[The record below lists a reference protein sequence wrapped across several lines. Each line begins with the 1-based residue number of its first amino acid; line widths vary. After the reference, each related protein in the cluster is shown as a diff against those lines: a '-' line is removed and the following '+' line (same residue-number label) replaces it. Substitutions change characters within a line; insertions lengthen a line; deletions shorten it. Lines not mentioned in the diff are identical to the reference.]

1 MYLTNE
7 QSDYY
12 LSVLKIIAPKVTG
25 KLGYA
30 VARNMRNLSNSLTEY
45 IERKNSL
52 IIKYGAEINGEIS
65 LNKSDENYKL
75 FLNEIKEFSDIE
87 HDIDIM
93 KVAPNDIY
101 NSTLSADVISNIM
114 FMIDEGDT
122 NG

>member
-12 LSVLKIIAPKVTG
+12 LSVLKIIAPKATG

-52 IIKYGAEINGEIS
+52 IIKYGTEINGEIS

-75 FLNEIKEFSDIE
+75 FLNDIKEFTNIE

-93 KVAPNDIY
+93 KVSPSDIY

>member
-1 MYLTNE
+1 
-7 QSDYY
+7 
-12 LSVLKIIAPKVTG
+12 
-25 KLGYA
+25 
-30 VARNMRNLSNSLTEY
+30 MRNLSNSLTEY

-52 IIKYGAEINGEIS
+52 IIKYGTEINGEIS

-75 FLNEIKEFSDIE
+75 FLEEIKEFSDIE

-93 KVAPNDIY
+93 KVAPDDIY

>member
-1 MYLTNE
+1 MKITNNNA
-7 QSDYY
+7 DYY
-12 LSVLKIIAPKVTG
+12 LSVLKIIAPKATG

-45 IERKNSL
+45 IQRKNSL
-52 IIKYGAEINGEIS
+52 IIKYGTEINGEIS
-65 LNKSDENYKL
+65 LNKSDKNYKL
-75 FLNEIKEFSDIE
+75 FLNEIKEFSNIE

-93 KVAPNDIY
+93 KVAPDDIY

-114 FMIDEGDT
+114 FMIDEGDI